1 MLVDLIKK
9 SSQET
14 NASLERSSQE
24 AREREE
30 ISRESLEKSL
40 RKSLREDLRESL
52 EKNSQE
58 TKASLEKNSQ
68 ETKASLEK
76 SSQETREALKED
88 LQEIKTSQMKME
100 YNLKK
105 EMQELQE
112 RLKMDIDERE
122 KKLQKSIDQVQGDVE
137 KVEGKL
143 TKKIENDIEETKAE
157 LGERINEVE
166 TNCNHRITEVT
177 QMQKQCNEA
186 VKGIG
191 DRQNQLAVN
200 LRNAIAVQR
209 EEGNKR
215 VEMEVKQLHQGVQQL
230 ESKTEEIDRRISNAT
245 LAVGGGID
253 WLNEVDAVV
262 SFDEGT
268 IKVKGRKGEEK
279 RLKFA
284 EGNAIEEG
292 EEFRRINLCHE
303 EEPNMGYGEEEPGA
317 EVLIY
322 LEGIA
327 REDRHKEDK
336 IRKKL
341 EEMTQLDERTKK
353 KLATEAA
360 SRCPLRGIPGGVSHH
375 SVAECGPGNEWAS
388 PSDH

>member
-1 MLVDLIKK
+1 MLIDLIKKTSESVGLIEK

-14 NASLERSSQE
+14 RE
-24 AREREE
+24 A
-30 ISRESLEKSL
+30 LEKHL
-40 RKSLREDLRESL
+40 
-52 EKNSQE
+52 QE
-58 TKASLEKNSQ
+58 TNASLEKNSQ
-68 ETKASLEK
+68 ETKESLESFK
-76 SSQETREALKED
+76 ETIA
-88 LQEIKTSQMKME
+88 QEIQTSQMKIE

-112 RLKMDIDERE
+112 RLKMDINE
-122 KKLQKSIDQVQGDVE
+122 KEKMLQKSIDQVQGDVE

-143 TKKIENDIEETKAE
+143 TKKIEDDIEETKVE

-166 TNCNHRITEVT
+166 TNCNHRIAEVT

-209 EEGNKR
+209 EEDNKR

-230 ESKTEEIDRRISNAT
+230 ESKTEEIDRRISNAA
-245 LAVGGGID
+245 LAVGEGID

-284 EGNAIEEG
+284 EGSAIEEE

-303 EEPNMGYGEEEPGA
+303 EEPTTGYGEEEPGA

-322 LEGIA
+322 LEGLA

-341 EEMTQLDERTKK
+341 EEMTHLDERTKK
-353 KLATEAA
+353 NLATLNAVPDTFEKQQQE
-360 SRCPLRGIPGGVSHH
+360 VSSQHADKL
-375 SVAECGPGNEWAS
+375 STC
-388 PSDH
+388 